1 MGKALLTVLLLVASN
16 VFMTFAWYGHL
27 KARSW
32 TLFTAIAV
40 SWLIALPEYVL
51 QVPANR
57 IGHAGMG
64 GPFTAPQLKIL
75 QEAITLTVFTV
86 FVLAFL
92 KERPR
97 INDYVAFGL
106 IMLAVVVAMWGK
118 GGPLVNANEAPERA
132 ASVSERSSAP
142 GAEAH

>member
-1 MGKALLTVLLLVASN
+1 MTKALLTVLLLVASN
-16 VFMTFAWYGHL
+16 LFMTFAWYGHL

-92 KERPR
+92 KEKPR

-118 GGPLVNANEAPERA
+118 GGPLVAGHTPAEPA
-132 ASVSERSSAP
+132 ASVGERSHGPDGDAR
-142 GAEAH
+142 

>member
-1 MGKALLTVLLLVASN
+1 MTKALLTVLLLVASN

-64 GPFTAPQLKIL
+64 GPFTAPQLKVL

-92 KERPR
+92 KEKPR
-97 INDYVAFGL
+97 VNDYVAFGL

-118 GGPLVNANEAPERA
+118 GGPLVPAGEPTERA
-132 ASVSERSSAP
+132 PSMIERSDAP
-142 GAEAH
+142 DAEAR